1 MDRETKKAYEIVQ
14 KKIVSNIDRLTKLQ
28 KEGVKLSNTNIDS
41 LKKWRRFGAAFAWD
55 PSVFQDVLENPTMSD
70 VDLISRLRKTE
81 EGLMRQFQYIKGI
94 PLHHIIADRTGG
106 DLGIRTPIDI
116 WEDTKKRIFD
126 LTGATPGNNQANLNA
141 LGAFDELWHQGRT
154 GAKGSVFAATGII
167 RPEDFPFLHRS
178 GQYLAERLGLDP
190 QLVQASAAEQAAAL
204 GPAVVGQQNRFIETT
219 ATDQVQRQ
227 RNVLTQIGFSEITD
241 PNAPPGVIQNVRK
254 AIEKTPI
261 PRFFAG
267 AADLKFDPLASMK
280 EFAKTPEFKFLQDSV
295 NEGRIKDGL
304 PEISGDNLYSTLI
317 PFAKPDNFLKGLK
330 SLIKENVGGE
340 TMGSLYSLLLDPE
353 MRQAVEENDGNKVAG
368 IITRDVGTGLAGSAV
383 TKALLPMLPS
393 AVTNVVAP
401 IVAPVASAAAT
412 ALPVAAVSQIGG
424 STDPFVTQQ
433 QNIRALEEGSD
444 AAVKRKSDY
453 PSQFG
458 AMGPDVT
465 QAPEPLIKIEDPIN
479 ELKYVGKQVL
489 NFFKGGVKLEEEK
502 EELPMSTL

>member
-1 MDRETKKAYEIVQ
+1 MDRETKRAYEIVQ

-28 KEGVKLSNTNIDS
+28 KEGVKLSNTNVDS

-81 EGLMRQFQYIKGI
+81 DGLMRQFQYIKGM
-94 PLHHIIADRTGG
+94 PLHHEIANRTGG

-141 LGAFDELWHQGRT
+141 LGAFDELWHQGRL
-154 GAKGSVFAATGII
+154 GAKGSVFAEAGII
-167 RPEDFPFLHRS
+167 RPEDFPFLHRA
-178 GQYLAERLGLDP
+178 GQRLADKLGLNP
-190 QLVQASAAEQAAAL
+190 AMVNASAAEQAAAL
-204 GPAVVGQQNRFIETT
+204 GPAIVGQQNRFIETT
-219 ATDQVQRQ
+219 ATEQVQRQ

-241 PNAPPGVIQNVRK
+241 PNAPPEVIQNVRK

-280 EFAKTPEFKFLQDSV
+280 EFAKTAEFKFMQDSI
-295 NEGRIKDGL
+295 NEDRIKQGL
-304 PEISGDNLYSTLI
+304 PAISGDNLYSTLI
-317 PFAKPDNFLKGLK
+317 PFATPDGLKGLK
-330 SLIKENVGGE
+330 NLIKENVGGE

-353 MRQAVEENDGNKVAG
+353 MRQAVEENDGKKVAG
-368 IITRDVGTGLAGSAV
+368 IITRDVGTGLAGSAA
-383 TKALLPMLPS
+383 TKALLPMLPA

-401 IVAPVASAAAT
+401 IVAPVASVAAT

-433 QNIRALEEGSD
+433 QNIRALEEGSE

-479 ELKYVGKQVL
+479 EFKYVGKQVL

-502 EELPMSTL
+502 LPMSTL

>member
-1 MDRETKKAYEIVQ
+1 MDRETKRAYEIVQ
-14 KKIVSNIDRLTKLQ
+14 KKIISNLDRLTKLQ
-28 KEGVKLSNTNIDS
+28 KEGVKLSNTNINS

-55 PSVFQDVLENPTMSD
+55 PSVFQDVLENPNMSD
-70 VDLISRLRKTE
+70 VDLISSLRTGE
-81 EGLMRQFQYIKGI
+81 ESLMRRWGVIDKI
-94 PLHHIIADRTGG
+94 PLHHIVADRTGG

-141 LGAFDELWHQGRT
+141 AGAFDELWHQGRL
-154 GAKGSVFAATGII
+154 GAKGSVFAQAGLI
-167 RPEDFPFLHRS
+167 RPENFPYLHRS

-190 QLVQASAAEQAAAL
+190 KMVNASAAEQAAAL
-204 GPAVVGQQNRFIETT
+204 KLAVEGQIDRFNIVSNTKEVINQRAVYESTGLNISNPNISIKEIELFKKETKNT
-219 ATDQVQRQ
+219 PLPFLYAKSGSQHFDAYPELRQ
-227 RNVLTQIGFSEITD
+227 FLESPEGAKMYRNINLGLKGLGR
-241 PNAPPGVIQNVRK
+241 PP
-254 AIEKTPI
+254 IEK
-261 PRFFAG
+261 G
-267 AADLKFDPLASMK
+267 S
-280 EFAKTPEFKFLQDSV
+280 
-295 NEGRIKDGL
+295 
-304 PEISGDNLYSTLI
+304 LYGTLI
-317 PFAKPDNFLKGLK
+317 PFATPESLK
-330 SLIKENVGGE
+330 SLKSFIKENVGGE

-383 TKALLPMLPS
+383 TQALLPMLPA

-433 QNIRALEEGSD
+433 QNIRALEEGSE
-444 AAVKRKSDY
+444 AAVKMKSDY
-453 PSQFG
+453 PSKFG

-502 EELPMSTL
+502 LPTSTL